1 MLPVQ
6 ITRYEIRVDAD
17 GVPNLWRSPTGNVA
31 ALGGANACGAGSEFS
46 DGWQLVAKGIEDL
59 QVRYTMANGTEADTP
74 AEVLDGNYTTLV
86 KEVRVT
92 LIARSDAPNLAG
104 AKAGTN
110 SPTAKVRGSMV
121 SVSTPRAALFAL
133 SKAATPLWR

>member
-6 ITRYEIRVDAD
+6 VVRYEIRVDAD
-17 GVPNLWRSPTGNVA
+17 GVPNLWRSPDGDIV
-31 ALGGANACGAGSEFS
+31 ALGGGNACGAGGELT
-46 DGWQLVAKGIEDL
+46 DGWQLVAKGIEDM
-59 QVRYTMANGTEADTP
+59 QIRYTMADGVEADTP
-74 AEVLDGNYTTLV
+74 DEVLDNDYTTLV

-92 LIARSDAPNLAG
+92 LIARSDAANIAG
-104 AKAGTN
+104 ARAGAN